1 MLFVFAPS
9 REAIFLVAGDKA
21 GKWSRW
27 YIEAIPLAEARYAE
41 YLKTEETN
49 R

>member
-9 REAIFLVAGDKA
+9 REAILLVAGDKA
-21 GKWSRW
+21 GTWSRW
-27 YIEAIPLAEARYAE
+27 YAEAIPLAEARYAE
-41 YLKTEETN
+41 YLESEETE